1 MTLEGTTVVVTGAG
15 QGIGRVFAGRFA
27 AAGARVTVV
36 DRNGETA
43 ARTVDEIRA
52 AGGIASLEIVDVAD
66 EAAVGSLVERVVA
79 CDGQIDTLVN
89 NAAVEAYEP
98 FLEVTLESW
107 RRHLDVDLT
116 SYFICGQAVARQ
128 MVARGTRG
136 RIINMASIN
145 SFAAERGLSH
155 YASAKGGVAQLTRA
169 MALELAEHGILVN
182 AIAPGPIATEKT
194 TAMFAEP
201 EFAESLSRVPLGRPG
216 TADEV
221 ASVALFLASDG
232 ASYMTG
238 SVVLVDGG
246 YLAGLS

>member
-1 MTLEGTTVVVTGAG
+1 VTLDGTSVVITGAG
-15 QGIGRVFAGRFA
+15 QGIGRVFARSFA
-27 AAGARVTVV
+27 AAGARVTIV

-43 ARTVDEIRA
+43 ERTLDEIRG
-52 AGGIASLEIVDVAD
+52 AGGSAEVELVDVVD
-66 EAAVGSLVERVVA
+66 ERAVGALVERVVSRE
-79 CDGQIDTLVN
+79 GRIDTLVN

-107 RRHLDVDLT
+107 RRHVEVDLT

-128 MVARGTRG
+128 MVAQGSGG
-136 RIINMASIN
+136 RIVNMASIN
-145 SFAAERGLSH
+145 SFAAERGLAH

-169 MALELAEHGILVN
+169 MAVELAEHGILVN

-194 TAMFAEP
+194 TAMFAQP

-216 TADEV
+216 TAEEV
-221 ASVALFLASDG
+221 ASVALFLASEG

>member
-1 MTLEGTTVVVTGAG
+1 VSVAGTAVVVTGAG
-15 QGIGRVFAGRFA
+15 QGIGRVFAGSFA

-36 DRNGETA
+36 DRNGDTA
-43 ARTVDEIRA
+43 TRTVEEIRA
-52 AGGIASLEIVDVAD
+52 AGGIASLEVVDVAD
-66 EAAVGSLVERVVA
+66 EGAVGSLVDRVVVR
-79 CDGQIDTLVN
+79 DGRIDTLVN
-89 NAAVEAYEP
+89 NAAVETYEP

-128 MVARGTRG
+128 MVAQGTRG

-145 SFAAERGLSH
+145 SYAAERGLSH

-216 TADEV
+216 APDEV